1 VVLAGAALA
10 GFDQRLAG
18 RAALPLFDGIRC
30 GVKLAEAL
38 VALNPPRAESGSYA
52 PPQGRISKGLTPT
65 LAALLVG
72 EKLK

>member
-38 VALNPPRAESGSYA
+38 VALNPPRAQSGSYA
-52 PPQGRISKGLTPT
+52 PPQGRLSKDLTPS
-65 LAALLVG
+65 LAALLRG
-72 EKLK
+72 NG